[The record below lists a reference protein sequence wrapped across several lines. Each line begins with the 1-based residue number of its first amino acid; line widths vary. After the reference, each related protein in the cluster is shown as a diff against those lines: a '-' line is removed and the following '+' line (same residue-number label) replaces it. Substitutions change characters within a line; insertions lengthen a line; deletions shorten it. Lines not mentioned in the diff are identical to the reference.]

1 MASDRATSSHTD
13 LQQHR
18 SRHALAIDIG
28 GTKVLI
34 AIVTPDG
41 QILARTT
48 MPTRVPGQTPAKQM
62 LAPTASVVA
71 EGWPGVVSHGANPAV
86 HLVERIASA
95 ATTLCATHAVMPSGV
110 GVATT
115 GHVDS
120 ASGVVLHSG
129 LVPGWSGFP
138 LARRLAEAL
147 AGMGLPSLPVT
158 IDNDGHAMALA
169 EGRLGAA
176 RGIGH
181 ALCVAVGTGVGGGWL
196 VDGNLYRGQRGLAGL
211 VGHSVIEYRGRRC
224 QCGKQGC
231 LEAYAAGPRIV
242 DEYRRLMRR
251 KGSGKDDPGST
262 ARQQLVISE
271 GLANR
276 DLTLQSLCA
285 RADAGD
291 EIAHD
296 AIVRGGAYLGVGL
309 ASLANVMNPGVI
321 VVGGGV
327 LGAGTRWFDAVRRT
341 VLERV
346 RHTIAAGLDVVPAE
360 LGSDAVVIGAG
371 LMALG

>member
-1 MASDRATSSHTD
+1 MENECVTPSPTD
-13 LQQHR
+13 LR
-18 SRHALAIDIG
+18 ALPSRHALAIDIG

-34 AIVTPDG
+34 AIVTIAG
-41 QILARTT
+41 HVVARTT
-48 MPTRVPGQTPAKQM
+48 MPTRVPGDGPAKPM
-62 LAPTASVVA
+62 DDPCPSAVPAGVPSVVSEVEA
-71 EGWPGVVSHGANPAV
+71 PAFQ
-86 HLVERIASA
+86 LVARIASA
-95 ATTLCATHAVMPSGV
+95 ASSLCVTHAITPIGV

-115 GHVDS
+115 GHVDTD
-120 ASGVVLHSG
+120 AGVVLHSG
-129 LVPGWSGFP
+129 LVPGWTGFP

-147 AGMGLPSLPVT
+147 AGSGLPSLPVM

-169 EGRLGAA
+169 EGTLGAA
-176 RGIGH
+176 RGAGH

-196 VDGNLYRGQRGLAGL
+196 VGGNLYRGHRGLAGL

-224 QCGKQGC
+224 QCGKRGC

-251 KGSGKDDPGST
+251 NGSKKNHTDAPGN
-262 ARQQLVISE
+262 QQLLS
-271 GLANR
+271 GGGPATR
-276 DLTLQSLCA
+276 GLTLPTLCA
-285 RADAGD
+285 RAEAGD
-291 EIAHD
+291 EIAHE

-309 ASLANVMNPGVI
+309 ASLANVMNPAVI

-327 LGAGTRWFDAVRRT
+327 LGAGPRWFDVVRRT
-341 VLERV
+341 VFERV
-346 RHTIAAGLDVVPAE
+346 RHTIAAGLEVVPAV

>member
-1 MASDRATSSHTD
+1 MENDCVTPSRSDVHA
-13 LQQHR
+13 LP

-34 AIVTPDG
+34 AIVTTGG
-41 QILARTT
+41 QVVARTT
-48 MPTRVPGQTPAKQM
+48 MPTRVPGDGPAKPM
-62 LAPTASVVA
+62 VDPFPSAVPAGAPSVVSEVEA
-71 EGWPGVVSHGANPAV
+71 PAV
-86 HLVERIASA
+86 QLVARIASA
-95 ATTLCATHAVMPSGV
+95 ASSLCMTHAITPIGV

-115 GHVDS
+115 GHVDTD
-120 ASGVVLHSG
+120 AGVVVHSG
-129 LVPGWSGFP
+129 LVPGWTGFP

-147 AGMGLPSLPVT
+147 AGSGMPSLPVM

-169 EGRLGAA
+169 EGTLGAA
-176 RGIGH
+176 RGAGN

-196 VDGNLYRGQRGLAGL
+196 VEGNLYRGQRGLAGL

-262 ARQQLVISE
+262 ARQQLVTSR
-271 GLANR
+271 GSANR

-285 RADAGD
+285 RADSGD

-296 AIVRGGAYLGVGL
+296 AIVRGGEYLGVGL

-346 RHTIAAGLDVVPAE
+346 RHTIAVGLDVVPAV